1 MRVLFTTTTAIAAL
15 AAPAAHATG
24 SLSFEAKGYLLDFV
38 VGDASGPSISGLN
51 FAGPGST
58 QATPLPMAQVVVE
71 AFDPQQKILLLR
83 FRNPG
88 DARQPESFY
97 LTVKDGVG
105 TLKVGKKQKALVGS
119 FSWGM

>member
-1 MRVLFTTTTAIAAL
+1 MRTLAITITAIAAL
-15 AAPAAHATG
+15 AAPAVHATG

-38 VGDASGPSISGLN
+38 VGDASGPTVSGVS

-58 QATPLPMAQVVVE
+58 QAMALPMAHVVVE
-71 AFDPQQKILLLR
+71 AFDAQHRILLLR

-88 DARQPESFY
+88 DARLPESFY

-105 TLKVGKKQKALVGS
+105 TLKVGKKQKAVVGN
-119 FSWGM
+119 FSWGI